1 MCNYIIHYCEYWSD
15 TMKYYTNLVNCLTW
29 INIVKLSVA
38 MVLFDLVSQVQRVA
52 SYKLLDN
59 CALVQFPVM
68 SLDAQ
73 FTPNY
78 ALLQN
83 NELTCMDR
91 IIISHWLVCLLI
103 S

>member
-1 MCNYIIHYCEYWSD
+1 MI
-15 TMKYYTNLVNCLTW
+15 
-29 INIVKLSVA
+29 
-38 MVLFDLVSQVQRVA
+38 LFDLISQIQRVA
-52 SYKLLDN
+52 SYKLLDY
-59 CALVQFPVM
+59 CVPVQFPVM

-83 NELTCMDR
+83 SELTWMDR
-91 IIISHWLVCLLI
+91 ILIPLWLVCLLI